1 MLCSTSQCFAIL
13 GTPALRADMSE
24 STSDDE
30 QDGGDHDED
39 EEQDENDQGDDNY
52 CEAPGTRL
60 SITLEKFYPPHYWQL
75 YCTTSLCTNE

>member
-1 MLCSTSQCFAIL
+1 
-13 GTPALRADMSE
+13 MSE

-60 SITLEKFYPPHYWQL
+60 SLILVNVLSSSLLAIILHHQL
-75 YCTTSLCTNE
+75 VHQ